1 MAILTQHPQPSPHS
15 MKSLFNYFFRG
26 LLVVFPLGATFFVTG
41 ISIEWLNTLSSSWIP
56 GDWAQSI
63 PGLGLLLS
71 FAIIVAIGLVFSITL
86 TKPIIQFVEKILTK
100 TPIISIIYHSL
111 KDLTEAF
118 VGEKKKF
125 DRPVLVQL
133 SADGPYRI
141 GFITQ
146 EHFKV
151 DSFELTAVYCPHSYN
166 FSGNLF
172 LVEANRVYPMD
183 MDPSQAMRLI
193 VSGGVSQTGK

>member
-1 MAILTQHPQPSPHS
+1 
-15 MKSLFNYFFRG
+15 MKSIINYFIRG

-41 ISIEWLNTLSSSWIP
+41 ITIDWLNNLSSSWIP

-63 PGLGLLLS
+63 PGLGLVLS
-71 FAIIVAIGLVFSITL
+71 FAIIVAIGLIFSITL
-86 TKPIIQFVEKILTK
+86 TKPIIHVIEKILTK

-133 SADGPYRI
+133 SADGPFRI

-146 EHFKV
+146 ENFV
-151 DSFELTAVYCPHSYN
+151 VNSFELTAVYCPHSYN

-172 LVEANRVYPMD
+172 LVDTSRVHPVD
-183 MDPSQAMRLI
+183 IDPSQAMRLI
-193 VSGGVSQTGK
+193 VSGGVSQTGKI

>member
-1 MAILTQHPQPSPHS
+1 

-41 ISIEWLNTLSSSWIP
+41 ISIEWLNTLSSIWIP
-56 GDWAQSI
+56 GEWAQSI

-118 VGEKKKF
+118 VGEKKKY
-125 DRPVLVQL
+125 RPACTRSTKRRWSIPNWVHY
-133 SADGPYRI
+133 PKT
-141 GFITQ
+141 F
-146 EHFKV
+146 
-151 DSFELTAVYCPHSYN
+151 HSEI
-166 FSGNLF
+166 L
-172 LVEANRVYPMD
+172 
-183 MDPSQAMRLI
+183 
-193 VSGGVSQTGK
+193 